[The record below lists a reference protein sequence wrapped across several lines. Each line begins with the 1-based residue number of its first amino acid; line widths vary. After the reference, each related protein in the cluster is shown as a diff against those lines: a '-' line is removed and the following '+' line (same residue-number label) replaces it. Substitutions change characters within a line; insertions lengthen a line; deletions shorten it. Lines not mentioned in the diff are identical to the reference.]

1 MSPAPFI
8 AHRFLRA
15 AWPLVAALALGVVGC
30 KRDEGPAQLAAAK
43 AQYVALVDL
52 RANPDDA
59 RFDDLLAQLATIP
72 ADSSARPEA
81 DKFTGAILGARRGPP
96 MRPLSPVAPTTRPMS
111 AEEARMQQ
119 IQSACARLAEQLGG
133 AQPEQRARLSDALQR
148 CREQLE
154 RAKVSHPHPEGE
166 GGHGP
171 HEGHEGH
178 AHDGRKLVGDPAASP

>member
-1 MSPAPFI
+1 
-8 AHRFLRA
+8 
-15 AWPLVAALALGVVGC
+15 
-30 KRDEGPAQLAAAK
+30 
-43 AQYVALVDL
+43 
-52 RANPDDA
+52 
-59 RFDDLLAQLATIP
+59 
-72 ADSSARPEA
+72 
-81 DKFTGAILGARRGPP
+81 
-96 MRPLSPVAPTTRPMS
+96 
-111 AEEARMQQ
+111 MQQ